1 MADEAGQAL
10 PTAAAVAE
18 PSPRVLT
25 RPVAATCAVILVLL
39 LALPLLESR
48 YLIDLFNEI
57 MIYALFALSLNVLIG
72 FSGNVSFGHAAYFA
86 IGGYTCVILLTT
98 YEWPFI
104 PAFVAAVLVS
114 ALAAAFVAWFC
125 VRLTDIY
132 FAMLTLAF
140 AMVVWGIAF
149 KWRTVTGGDDGFVGV
164 AVPEMLDSRVPFYY
178 FTLVVVAIS
187 VALLWLICH
196 SAFGRCLVAVREN
209 RIRAGFVGINTRLM
223 RWWAFV
229 IAGTFA
235 GVAGAIFGM
244 FHRGM
249 YIESAFWTESATVLI
264 MTLLGGIYSFFGPAI
279 GALTLFLLE
288 RLTNEY
294 TTYWP
299 AVLGII
305 LVVILLFLP
314 DGLVGLAR
322 KFTARR
328 QPGEGD

>member
-1 MADEAGQAL
+1 M
-10 PTAAAVAE
+10 E
-18 PSPRVLT
+18 PVRVLP
-25 RPVAATCAVILVLL
+25 RPVAAVCAAAL
-39 LALPLLESR
+39 LALLLVPLLDSR
-48 YLIDLFNEI
+48 YLIDLFTEI

-72 FSGNVSFGHAAYFA
+72 YSGNVSFGHAAYFA
-86 IGGYTCVILLTT
+86 IGGYTCAILLTT
-98 YEWPFI
+98 YEWSFA
-104 PAFVAAVLVS
+104 PAFAAAVVAS

-140 AMVVWGIAF
+140 AMVVWGVAF
-149 KWRTVTGGDDGFVGV
+149 KWRSVTGGDDGFVGV
-164 AVPEMLDSRVPFYY
+164 SVPAMIDSRTEFYY
-178 FTLVVVAIS
+178 FTLAVTGLSA
-187 VALLWLICH
+187 ALLWLICH

-229 IAGTFA
+229 VAGTFA
-235 GVAGAIFGM
+235 GVAGAVFGM

-279 GALTLFLLE
+279 GAATLFVLE

-294 TTYWP
+294 TEYWP
-299 AVLGII
+299 IVLGTI
-305 LVVILLFLP
+305 LVAILLFLP
-314 DGLVGLAR
+314 DGLAGLAR
-322 KFTARR
+322 KLASYRGR
-328 QPGEGD
+328 GGGDAGAGA